1 METREKFKLLDCI
14 GKLYENSKK
23 CKLEESFFRENDSEL
38 SKLSEYF
45 GTSKSQSFFIAIV
58 FTLNYKGD
66 TVDLNDMI
74 KYFDCNPM
82 KLLEYNEDF
91 TYLHSK
97 AIFKKELSRHRV
109 KVAGANDQFTINES
123 ICEAILNNEPMPEIK
138 SEITDIFE
146 LLEEIYELGQK
157 RDDKEINSHQLFK
170 SVVDLLEEH
179 KDFQLLQKLQIFEL
193 DLNDKLLYLYLIWK
207 TITGRESCDIERALE
222 AFFDRPTK
230 RVNYMQDL
238 LVGKNALLDYKLIEL
253 VSSNFINDT
262 EMKLTTTSNNILKEC
277 GITVFRNNKN
287 KDNILSPK
295 DIPARKLIFSPTEM
309 KQLYLLKDVLQPVQF
324 RQTQKR
330 LEEKH
335 LPKGI
340 AALLHGAPG
349 TGKTEVVKQIAKD
362 TNREIM
368 KVDISQSKS
377 MWFGES
383 EKVVKK
389 IFTDYK
395 AFMEDSDE
403 TPILFL
409 NEADALIS
417 KRGDT
422 GSSNTRQTENAIQN
436 ILLEELEN
444 FEGILIATT
453 NLAHNLDS
461 AFERRFLFKIL
472 FNPPDLSIRAE
483 IWKLKLPSLSI
494 EDCNFLA
501 EKFNFSGGQIDNIIR
516 KSEINEIIHGEKVS
530 LENLVVFCSQET
542 LSQNHNEIGF
552 NKLKYHV

>member
-1 METREKFKLLDCI
+1 METTEKFKLLDCI
-14 GKLYENSKK
+14 GKLYENSEK
-23 CKLEESFFRENDSEL
+23 CKLEECFFIENDTEL
-38 SKLSEYF
+38 RMLSDYF
-45 GTSKSQSFFIAIV
+45 GTSKSQSFLIAIV

-74 KYFDCNPM
+74 EYFDCNPM
-82 KLLEYNEDF
+82 KLLEYNKDF

-97 AIFKKELSRHRV
+97 AYFKKKLSKHRV
-109 KVAGANDQFTINES
+109 EVAGANNQFTVNEKL
-123 ICEAILNNEPMPEIK
+123 CEAILNNETVPELKRDI
-138 SEITDIFE
+138 SDIFE
-146 LLEEIYELGQK
+146 LLEEIYELGKQ
-157 RDDKEINSHQLFK
+157 RNNREINTSLLYNLTLN
-170 SVVDLLEEH
+170 LLEEY
-179 KDFQLLQKLQIFEL
+179 KEFALIQKIQHFEL
-193 DLNDKLLYLYLIWK
+193 SLDDKLMYLYLIWK

-222 AFFDRPTK
+222 AFFDRATK
-230 RVNYMQDL
+230 RVHYMQDL
-238 LVGKNALLDYKLIEL
+238 VDGNNQLLEYKLIEIIP
-253 VSSNFINDT
+253 SNFLNDT
-262 EMKLTTTSNNILKEC
+262 EMKLTNISNNLLKDC
-277 GITVFRNNKN
+277 GITVFKKKKN
-287 KDNILSPK
+287 KDNILSPA
-295 DIPARKLIFSPTEM
+295 DILKRKLIFSPSEM
-309 KQLYLLKDVLQPVQF
+309 KQLYVLKDVLQPLEFQ
-324 RQTQKR
+324 QIQKR
-330 LEEKH
+330 LEEKN

-340 AALLHGAPG
+340 AALLHGVPG

-362 TNREIM
+362 TNRDIM

-389 IFTDYK
+389 IFTNYK
-395 AFMEDSDE
+395 SFRQDCDI

-417 KRGDT
+417 KRGDI

-472 FNPPDLSIRAE
+472 FNQPSSSIRAE
-483 IWKLKLPSLSI
+483 IWKIKLPSLSV

-501 EKFNFSGGQIDNIIR
+501 ENFNFSGGQIDNIIR
-516 KSEINEIIHGEKVS
+516 KSEINEIIHGEEVS
-530 LENLVVFCSQET
+530 LENLLVFCSEET
-542 LSQNHNEIGF
+542 LTNKRIEIGF
-552 NKLKYHV
+552 SKL